1 VSGIP
6 QPRAVPQRDTED
18 SPAPPQDGDE
28 IETLRKALTEMQDGG
43 VPGAYAGM
51 VALDSISRR
60 LTEVSEERDR
70 RVRQLDE
77 LESDYEDMRSR
88 TNQETSSIHADM
100 LALGRL
106 LGVPYDGL
114 KSPAGYLHADLMPV
128 VRALTESRERVETLE
143 RDNRR
148 LGATADFYMTW
159 YREHF
164 EKEHP
169 DRLVTFSSA
178 EELRNALSTPDSE
191 DE

>member
-1 VSGIP
+1 MADQTG
-6 QPRAVPQRDTED
+6 T
-18 SPAPPQDGDE
+18 PPQDGDE
-28 IETLRKALTEMQDGG
+28 IETAFAVLDEQRGTVRWPTEYGE
-43 VPGAYAGM
+43 
-51 VALDSISRR
+51 ALDSISRR

-128 VRALTESRERVETLE
+128 VRALTESRERVERLEAFAEWVRSLDEPEGWEERRSVTLTRIIE
-143 RDNRR
+143 R
-148 LGATADFYMTW
+148 A
-159 YREHF
+159 
-164 EKEHP
+164 
-169 DRLVTFSSA
+169 
-178 EELRNALSTPDSE
+178 RNALSTPDSE

>member
-1 VSGIP
+1 MADQTG
-6 QPRAVPQRDTED
+6 T
-18 SPAPPQDGDE
+18 PPQDGDE
-28 IETLRKALTEMQDGG
+28 IETAFAVLDEQRGTVRWPTEYGE
-43 VPGAYAGM
+43 
-51 VALDSISRR
+51 ALDSISRR